1 MDLPRYLTLIP
12 LPDELRG
19 QRVALRPYRP
29 EDARALF
36 EAIEES
42 RQHLAP
48 WMIWVAHHRSIL
60 ESQDFIAHS
69 TARWL
74 LREELNLAIWEL
86 KSGRYLGST
95 GLHSIDWHLRRF
107 EIGYWQRQSAEGHGY
122 MTEAAGLLADFAL
135 ETLGAN
141 RVEIRC
147 DARNQ
152 RSAAVAERLGFV
164 REACLRNAEHAPDG
178 TLRDTLIFA
187 LSLADRDAGPQPA

>member
-19 QRVALRPYRP
+19 ERVALRPYQAD
-29 EDARALF
+29 DAPAVF

-48 WMIWVAHHRSIL
+48 WMLWVAHHRSIL
-60 ESQDFIAHS
+60 ETHDFIAHS
-69 TARWL
+69 RARWL
-74 LREELNLAIWEL
+74 LRDELNMAIWEL
-86 KSGRYLGST
+86 ATGRYLGST
-95 GLHSIDWHLRRF
+95 GLHGIDWHLRRF
-107 EIGYWQRQSAEGHGY
+107 EIGYWLRQSAEGHGY

-147 DARNQ
+147 DARNH

-164 REACLRNAEHAPDG
+164 REARLRNAEHAPDA
-178 TLRDTLIFA
+178 TLRDTLIF
-187 LSLADRDAGPQPA
+187 SLTPADRAGAPQPA

>member
-19 QRVALRPYRP
+19 ARVVLRPYRA
-29 EDARALF
+29 EDAHALF

-48 WMIWVAHHRSIL
+48 WMLWVAHHRSIL

-69 TARWL
+69 CARWL
-74 LREELNLAIWEL
+74 LRDELNMAIWEAA
-86 KSGRYLGST
+86 SGRYLGST
-95 GLHSIDWHLRRF
+95 GLHGIDWHLRRF
-107 EIGYWQRQSAEGHGY
+107 EIGYWLRRTAEGHGY

-135 ETLGAN
+135 DTLGAN

-147 DARNQ
+147 DARNL
-152 RSAAVAERLGFV
+152 RSAAVAERLGFI

-178 TLRDTLIFA
+178 TLRDTLIYA
-187 LSLADRDAGPQPA
+187 LTPADREAAPQPA